1 MFTKRKQISF
11 DMTMAIQ
18 SIWGMKGLDNSPISI
33 LVTFYCQQV
42 FITLQKMQESS
53 ILSWMVAMG
62 LATS

>member
-1 MFTKRKQISF
+1 
-11 DMTMAIQ
+11 MAIQ
-18 SIWGMKGLDNSPISI
+18 LIWGMKGIDNSPISI

-42 FITLQKMQESS
+42 SITLQKMSEFS